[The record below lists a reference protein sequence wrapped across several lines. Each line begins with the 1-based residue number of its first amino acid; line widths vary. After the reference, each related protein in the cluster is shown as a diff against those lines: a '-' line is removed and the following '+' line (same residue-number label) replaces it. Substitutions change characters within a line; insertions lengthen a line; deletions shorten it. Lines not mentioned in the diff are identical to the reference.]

1 MKITTCYGCNKKKK
15 LNSRHY
21 CMTCWNKHQALVP
34 RVAKKLTRPIKLIKR
49 FSLQG
54 LKETMDCQTL
64 QKKYWKSK
72 KSANQLH
79 S

>member
-1 MKITTCYGCNKKKK
+1 MKITTCYGCNKNKK

-21 CMTCWNKHQALVP
+21 CISCWKKHEKLVP
-34 RVAKKLTRPIKLIKR
+34 RVAKKLTRPIKIIKQ

-54 LKETMDCQTL
+54 LKETINQQTL
-64 QKKYWKSK
+64 QKKYLKTRKSI
-72 KSANQLH
+72 NQLY

>member
-21 CMTCWNKHQALVP
+21 CITCWNKHESLVP
-34 RVAKKLTRPIKLIKR
+34 RVAKKLTQPIKLIKR

-54 LKETMDCQTL
+54 LKETMEF
-64 QKKYWKSK
+64 KAWGKRV
-72 KSANQLH
+72 
-79 S
+79 

>member
-21 CMTCWNKHQALVP
+21 CISCWNKHEALVP

-54 LKETMDCQTL
+54 LTETMEF
-64 QKKYWKSK
+64 KAWGKRV
-72 KSANQLH
+72 
-79 S
+79 